1 MTKVAF
7 FVTARNKAQYVARAV
22 KSALAQ
28 TYPCEI
34 LLSDQHSTDGTLD
47 VIERTVA
54 EAYEA
59 RGRTPFAHIVRVLR
73 CPIEGEYGMRAANA
87 HTLWAMAQTDAEWVF
102 QCSADDYSLPD
113 RVAVCMR
120 EAEKLKREGKTCA
133 AIACTMYF
141 TEPGE
146 EVAPNTPHLKTE
158 SGYVS
163 PGFGLV
169 NLLYGSTIQ
178 GWRRDWFL
186 KIGSAQEV
194 TGDVYH
200 GFMAAHEGY
209 YVVASPQHVH
219 VKHASLDNMGF
230 EGKMRAA
237 AAAGDESERHHINEL
252 NRFQLFGLYMRCAE
266 AQQKFYP
273 LAHQD
278 DRNACLNMLIGQ
290 ACGWYAERL
299 NLHARSITPGV
310 IPA

>member
-1 MTKVAF
+1 MKKVAF

-34 LLSDQHSTDGTLD
+34 LLSDQHSTDGTFEAMEAAAVD
-47 VIERTVA
+47 APERHTV
-54 EAYEA
+54 
-59 RGRTPFAHIVRVLR
+59 RFLR

-87 HTLWAMAQTDAEWVF
+87 HTLWAMQQTDAEWVF
-102 QCSADDYSLPD
+102 QCSADDYSLPE

-120 EAEKLKREGKTCA
+120 AVEKNNCA
-133 AIACTMYF
+133 AVACTMYF

-146 EVAPNTPHLKTE
+146 EVGASTPHLKTE

-169 NLLYGSTIQ
+169 NLIYGSTIQ
-178 GWRRDWFL
+178 GWRREWFL
-186 KIGSAQEV
+186 KIGNAGEV
-194 TGDVYH
+194 TGDVFH

-209 YVVASPQHVH
+209 YVVANPQHVH

-237 AAAGDESERHHINEL
+237 AASGDEAERHRINEL

-290 ACGWYAERL
+290 ACGWYGERH